1 MVQCPRE
8 RCPKPCQVSTTI
20 PLGNV
25 VGVAEDVFCKRITP
39 LHGHFDFHPI
49 FPLRIEVE
57 NRVENGLVLVE
68 VINKGFQTT
77 FVMEQLLFAAT
88 LIHQANGYT
97 RVEEGELTQ
106 AFRQNIV
113 VEFDVG
119 KRRRRRA
126 KMHAGTAFFRFS
138 YDA

>member
-1 MVQCPRE
+1 MG
-8 RCPKPCQVSTTI
+8 TAI
-20 PLGNV
+20 PLRNV
-25 VGVAEDVFCKRITP
+25 VGVTEDILCEGIAP
-39 LHGHFDFHPI
+39 LHCHFDFHTIITPS
-49 FPLRIEVE
+49 
-57 NRVENGLVLVE
+57 VE
-68 VINKGFQTT
+68 VKYRVQNGFVFVQVVNEGFQTT